1 MYWPSSSSAHRNKPP
16 SNSDR
21 IGHEMSPRRIRI
33 SLVQQGV
40 IAQNEFAKL
49 LMMGARGLIE
59 LAAPLTD
66 EERRDFEVHLHG
78 IFGSALAVQ
87 VKSVLELAY
96 LSRNSRYLR
105 TRFSVRASRL
115 VSDPLFWYFFA
126 FLDPKT
132 MRFADP
138 TFLVPSLQMHEA
150 ANPTRS
156 GGVLEFTFEAS
167 MEPGSHDRWGPYRVS
182 TLDPGKRGMALLR
195 RPRGGGGASPPPA
208 PPDQVWGRED

>member
-1 MYWPSSSSAHRNKPP
+1 MSALRT
-16 SNSDR
+16 
-21 IGHEMSPRRIRI
+21 RI
-33 SLVQQGV
+33 SLVQQGI

-49 LMMGARGLIE
+49 LMMGSRGLIE

-78 IFGSALAVQ
+78 IFGRALAVQ
-87 VKSVLELAY
+87 VKSVLELGDLGGKA
-96 LSRNSRYLR
+96 RYLR
-105 TRFSVRASRL
+105 SRFSVRASRL

-156 GGVLEFTFEAS
+156 GGFWNFTFEAS
-167 MEPGSHDRWGPYRVS
+167 MEPGSHDRWVPYRVNA
-182 TLDPGKRGMALLR
+182 LDLGEKAIAIMHAQASSLPRLPASVGVGVGPLLALPDIVWLR
-195 RPRGGGGASPPPA
+195 KH
-208 PPDQVWGRED
+208 

>member
-1 MYWPSSSSAHRNKPP
+1 
-16 SNSDR
+16 
-21 IGHEMSPRRIRI
+21 MSPRRIRI

-156 GGVLEFTFEAS
+156 GGFWNFTFEAS
-167 MEPGSHDRWGPYRVS
+167 MEPGSHDRWVPYRVN
-182 TLDPGKRGMALLR
+182 TLDLGKRAMAIMRRQRVGAEASRLL
-195 RPRGGGGASPPPA
+195 AL
-208 PPDQVWGRED
+208 PDMVWVRKH

>member
-1 MYWPSSSSAHRNKPP
+1 MSARLA
-16 SNSDR
+16 
-21 IGHEMSPRRIRI
+21 RI
-33 SLVQQGV
+33 SLVQQGI

-49 LMMGARGLIE
+49 LMMGSLGLIE

-78 IFGSALAVQ
+78 IFGSAFAVQ
-87 VKSVLELAY
+87 VKSVMQLAY
-96 LSRNSRYLR
+96 LSRNARYLR
-105 TRFSVRASRL
+105 TRFSVRTSRL
-115 VSDPLFWYFFA
+115 VSDPSFWYFFA

-156 GGVLEFTFEAS
+156 GGFWNFTFEAS
-167 MEPGSHDRWGPYRVS
+167 MEPGSHDRWVPYRVN
-182 TLDPGKRGMALLR
+182 TLDLGKTAVAIMKAQGQGGVGAGALLAL
-195 RPRGGGGASPPPA
+195 PSV
-208 PPDQVWGRED
+208 VWVRKH

>member
-1 MYWPSSSSAHRNKPP
+1 
-16 SNSDR
+16 
-21 IGHEMSPRRIRI
+21 MSPRLTRI
-33 SLVQQGV
+33 SLVQQGI

-49 LMMGARGLIE
+49 LMMGSRGLIE

-87 VKSVLELAY
+87 VKSVMQLAH
-96 LSRNSRYLR
+96 LSRNARYLR
-105 TRFSVRASRL
+105 TRISVRASRL

-138 TFLVPSLQMHEA
+138 TFLVPSLQLHEA
-150 ANPTRS
+150 ANPTRR
-156 GGVLEFTFEAS
+156 GGFWNFTFEAS
-167 MEPGSHDRWGPYRVS
+167 MEPGSHDRWVPNRVN
-182 TLDPGKRGMALLR
+182 TLDLGKTAVAIMRRQKVGTEVSRLLALPDMVWVRGR
-195 RPRGGGGASPPPA
+195 
-208 PPDQVWGRED
+208 

>member
-1 MYWPSSSSAHRNKPP
+1 
-16 SNSDR
+16 
-21 IGHEMSPRRIRI
+21 MSPRLTRI
-33 SLVQQGV
+33 SLVQQGI

-49 LMMGARGLIE
+49 LMMGSRGLIE

-87 VKSVLELAY
+87 VKSVMQLGNLGGKA
-96 LSRNSRYLR
+96 RYLR
-105 TRFSVRASRL
+105 TRITVRASRL

-138 TFLVPSLQMHEA
+138 TFLVPSLLMHEA
-150 ANPTRS
+150 ANPTRR
-156 GGVLEFTFEAS
+156 GGFWNFTFEAS
-167 MEPGSHDRWGPYRVS
+167 MEPGSHDRWVPNRVN
-182 TLDPGKRGMALLR
+182 TLDLGKTAVSIMRAQASSLPRLRERVGVGVGSLLAL
-195 RPRGGGGASPPPA
+195 
-208 PPDQVWGRED
+208 PDVVLVRKH